1 MHTFKRIVN
10 RQIPRWKDDM
20 AKDDAGP
27 RTNVISRARCER
39 ARIRFFATAR
49 RDKWPKRQIIC
60 NGLSKR
66 GSPCPNNLAFS
77 LENWVA
83 FYKMSAFGGIVAYLR
98 STFWNAMAPKA
109 SEETKSKA
117 GSKVAAKTRKPWR
130 SWRVA
135 KSLPP
140 RNS

>member
-1 MHTFKRIVN
+1 MN

-135 KSLPP
+135 KSPPP

>member
-1 MHTFKRIVN
+1 
-10 RQIPRWKDDM
+10 M

-27 RTNVISRARCER
+27 MSLAERVAKER
-39 ARIRFFATAR
+39 AYAFFATAR
-49 RDKWPKRQIIC
+49 RDKWQKRRIKWQKKRQIIC
-60 NGLSKR
+60 NGLPKR

-77 LENWVA
+77 LANWVT

-98 STFWNAMAPKA
+98 STFRNAMAPKA

-135 KSLPP
+135 KSPPP